1 MIVELLLFFPQ
12 FGCIDHDDDDDDDEM
27 ESRIGK

>member
-1 MIVELLLFFPQ
+1 MIAEILLFFPQ
-12 FGCIDHDDDDDDDEM
+12 FGCIDHDDDDEM